1 MKTSA
6 MLLAVCV
13 AAVLTVVI
21 VPALIESASA
31 AIREVCEKNGN
42 IQEGECKGNTDRNG
56 KDDQNVNNN
65 NFPPPGQNRD

>member
-6 MLLAVCV
+6 IFLAIGV
-13 AAVLTVVI
+13 AAVLAVVI
-21 VPALIESASA
+21 SPVLIESASA

-42 IQEGECKGNTDRNG
+42 IREGECNGNVEKNG
-56 KDDQNVNNN
+56 KKDLNVNNN